1 MVRSRPQESLYRRLS
16 SNTDHWCTIIFK
28 KSGESHHSFRLKTNT
43 RGFLCLSFFC
53 SLVDFAYIKEM
64 ASRREKVRTRKPFL
78 SEMRSHHHSGRSAP
92 SSGER
97 STSRVSRESACTREN
112 LRTKNNLRLKAKSSN
127 SRSMTNCEIKQNRP
141 SASWMICEIK

>member
-1 MVRSRPQESLYRRLS
+1 MRPYQIRGRLRMYERNGFQTRKITHENAVSPVDAKSSFLPARRAPVGS
-16 SNTDHWCTIIFK
+16 E
-28 KSGESHHSFRLKTNT
+28 G
-43 RGFLCLSFFC
+43 
-53 SLVDFAYIKEM
+53 DFACRREM
-64 ASRREKVRTRKPFL
+64 ACRREKVRTRKPFL
-78 SEMRSHHHSGRSAP
+78 SEMRSHHHSGCSAP
-92 SSGER
+92 CSGER